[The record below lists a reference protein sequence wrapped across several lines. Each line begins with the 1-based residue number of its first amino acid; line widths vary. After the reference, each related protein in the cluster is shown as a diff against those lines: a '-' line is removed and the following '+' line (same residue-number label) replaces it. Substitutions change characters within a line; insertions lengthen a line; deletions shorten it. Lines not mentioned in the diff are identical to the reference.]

1 MNGPPVD
8 VVPKLRARERVVVHV
23 DSLAARCIGALA
35 LLSAACW
42 LIMILA
48 RHHHHPEWHYGYRL
62 GWSLTVLAAVAL
74 IARGIFLGRPVT
86 TMHAAA
92 AALFVLVGLGSHV
105 LSFDLLGDV

>member
-8 VVPKLRARERVVVHV
+8 VLPKLRARERVVVHV
-23 DSLAARCIGALA
+23 DSLVARCVGALA
-35 LLSAACW
+35 LLCAACW
-42 LIMILA
+42 LIAVLA
-48 RHHHHPEWHYGYRL
+48 RHHHNPEWHYAGRL

-92 AALFVLVGLGSHV
+92 AALVVLAGRGSPVLALG
-105 LSFDLLGDV
+105 